1 PWDPPEAVKD
11 PSGLRLGVQ
20 EMTRFG
26 MGRDE
31 MKQIAELIARVLI
44 KKEEPEKVR
53 KDVIEFRK
61 NYVKVRYTVEGDL
74 DTMLDLLQ

>member
-1 PWDPPEAVKD
+1 
-11 PSGLRLGVQ
+11 
-20 EMTRFG
+20 
-26 MGRDE
+26 

-61 NYVKVRYTVEGDL
+61 NYVRVHYTVEGDL